1 VGVLLSLKH
10 LAVAVALACSAWA
23 PVDVETV
30 PRPEFEA
37 WLGKWVTSH
46 LTAQRCRRYLPLVD
60 RWNPDFDLPREV
72 VLAVMAKESACLEG
86 TDDGTS
92 VGLMAVTPRPWLFS
106 HAELL
111 QPGLNV
117 YAGMFVLHSAL
128 EQADGDMALA
138 LAAYNC
144 GFESLEAGRCID
156 GGGYDYAASVLTY
169 WLPIVE
175 EAE

>member
-1 VGVLLSLKH
+1 MSLKH
-10 LAVAVALACSAWA
+10 LAVAVALMCSAWA
-23 PVDVETV
+23 PADGQPTVD
-30 PRPEFEA
+30 RPEFEA
-37 WLGKWVTSH
+37 WLGKWVTAR
-46 LTAQRCRRYLPLVD
+46 LTTQRCWTYAPLVD

-72 VLAVMAKESACLEG
+72 VLAVMAKESACMPG
-86 TDDGTS
+86 MDDGVS

-106 HAELL
+106 EAELL

-144 GFESLEAGRCID
+144 GWESLNAGKCIR
-156 GGGYDYAASVLTY
+156 GGGHDYAADVLGY

-175 EAE
+175 EGE